1 MAQRCLKLDY
11 MGITLCITST
21 GVSTAYFALYD
32 DRRLVMVYIAFIFG
46 LGGLTLKAVLGSDAD
61 RPDKA
66 FWR

>member
-1 MAQRCLKLDY
+1 
-11 MGITLCITST
+11 
-21 GVSTAYFALYD
+21 
-32 DRRLVMVYIAFIFG
+32 MVYIAFIFG